1 MRIGFS
7 HQGVDDSVKQGH
19 GARVRVFSS
28 SGCFAVAISVALAWW
43 LPLTLLPAQTLQ
55 AGAGVRGTVVRVHDG
70 DTVTI
75 LTPDKTEV
83 KIRLLGI
90 DAPEAGQ
97 PYGSAAK
104 KSLSSLVF
112 GREAHLHATG
122 TDKYGRTL
130 GQLHVG
136 DLWVNHEQIL
146 RGMAWHY
153 VQYSQ
158 DAQLALAEADAR
170 KARRGIWQD
179 AKSVPPWLWRR
190 QPHKKNG

>member
-1 MRIGFS
+1 M
-7 HQGVDDSVKQGH
+7 
-19 GARVRVFSS
+19 RVFPTL
-28 SGCFAVAISVALAWW
+28 GCFAVALSVALAWG
-43 LPLTLLPAQTLQ
+43 LPLTPLCSQ
-55 AGAGVRGTVVRVHDG
+55 ARHAEAGVRGTVVRVHDG

-75 LTPDKTEV
+75 LTPDKTEI

-104 KSLSSLVF
+104 KSLSSLIF
-112 GREAHLHATG
+112 GREVHLHATG

-130 GQLHVG
+130 GQLHMG
-136 DLWVNHEQIL
+136 DVWVNHEQIH

-153 VQYSQ
+153 LQYSQ

-170 KARRGIWQD
+170 RARRGLWQD
-179 AKSVPPWLWRR
+179 ARPVAPWLWRR

>member
-1 MRIGFS
+1 MR
-7 HQGVDDSVKQGH
+7 VL
-19 GARVRVFSS
+19 SS
-28 SGCFAVAISVALAWW
+28 LGCFAVAISVALVWW
-43 LPLTLLPAQTLQ
+43 LPLTLLQAQAPQ
-55 AGAGVRGTVVRVHDG
+55 AAAGVRGKVVRVHDG

-75 LTPDKTEV
+75 LTPDKTEI

-136 DLWVNHEQIL
+136 DVWVNHEQIL

-158 DAQLALAEADAR
+158 DAQLAQAEADAR
-170 KARRGIWQD
+170 RLRRGLWQD
-179 AKSVPPWLWRR
+179 AKPVPPWLWRR

>member
-1 MRIGFS
+1 MLT
-7 HQGVDDSVKQGH
+7 VT
-19 GARVRVFSS
+19 
-28 SGCFAVAISVALAWW
+28 LAQA
-43 LPLTLLPAQTLQ
+43 PQ
-55 AGAGVRGTVVRVHDG
+55 AGAGLKGIVVRVHDG
-70 DTVTI
+70 DTMTI

-90 DAPEAGQ
+90 DAPETGQ

-122 TDKYGRTL
+122 IDKYGRTL

-136 DLWVNHEQIL
+136 DIWVNHEQIL

-153 VQYSQ
+153 LQYSQ
-158 DAQLALAEADAR
+158 DAELAQAEAEAR
-170 KARRGIWQD
+170 RARRGLWQEN
-179 AKSVPPWLWRR
+179 KPVPPWLWRR